1 MHVSPIASFQKK
13 SSFKA
18 KVNVHCTY
26 VHQFLEVIISEP
38 ASFRPKDF
46 SPDAEKS
53 TPFMSCNRGISIITI
68 TVNS

>member
-1 MHVSPIASFQKK
+1 MYHLLHHLKK
-13 SSFKA
+13 VFFYSKSKCA
-18 KVNVHCTY
+18 LSI
-26 VHQFLEVIISEP
+26 HQFLEVIISEP

-53 TPFMSCNRGISIITI
+53 TPFMSCNRGISITITI